1 MTHSLVKKNPI
12 LTVSNPMMNDIKY
25 IQTYFTP
32 RQLAVLMYDYFFY
45 PWPKTK
51 NPFIFWPGPLLWQN
65 KYLGY
70 IPLLLGCRHILS
82 HLFLLCLFKE
92 CRHDW
97 PYANARGPASHNYI
111 IKGFCIIHT
120 YVVLCI
126 LYMYHRPPLS

>member
-1 MTHSLVKKNPI
+1 MTSNIYKHIFSQTISCFNVWLFFFI
-12 LTVSNPMMNDIKY
+12 LDQK
-25 IQTYFTP
+25 Q
-32 RQLAVLMYDYFFY
+32 
-45 PWPKTK
+45 K

-120 YVVLCI
+120 YVCSIV
-126 LYMYHRPPLS
+126 YMYHPPPQARESDSQQKIRLCCSYTL